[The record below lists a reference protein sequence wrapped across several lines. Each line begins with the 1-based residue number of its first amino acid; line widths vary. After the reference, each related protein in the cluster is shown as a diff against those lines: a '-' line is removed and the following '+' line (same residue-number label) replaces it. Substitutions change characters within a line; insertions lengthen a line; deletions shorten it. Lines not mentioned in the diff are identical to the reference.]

1 MKLTA
6 IHLFLILLFVLV
18 LGGCCFHQNG
28 FYEGYTNASNSNG
41 EENNRGIKKSDIP
54 PGDEDLYVLK
64 SSIVP
69 QSFPSGAGGAGGAS
83 GETNYAG
90 GAGGASGETNYAG
103 VAGGAS
109 SVNGGGAGAAG
120 GFANGVG
127 GVNGGVG
134 GAGGRDKPCP
144 ACPPCGRCPEPAF
157 ECKKVPSY
165 TSNNDRYLPKAV
177 LSDFSTFGS

>member
-69 QSFPSGAGGAGGAS
+69 QSFPSGAGGAGGA
-83 GETNYAG
+83 
-90 GAGGASGETNYAG
+90 GGASGETNYAG

-109 SVNGGGAGAAG
+109 SVNGGGAGAAAGGVNGGAGGAAAG

-127 GVNGGVG
+127 GAG

>member
-69 QSFPSGAGGAGGAS
+69 QSFPSGAGGAGGA
-83 GETNYAG
+83 
-90 GAGGASGETNYAG
+90 GGASGETNYAG

-109 SVNGGGAGAAG
+109 VNGGAGAAGAG

-127 GVNGGVG
+127 GAGGAAAG